1 MNMKR
6 ILLFLLLMAMI
17 LPAQADELP
26 LPDAHPTPVPL
37 SAQITSDGLLTI
49 THIRTLR
56 DQNVPDFLAE
66 IKGLTGVKVL
76 DMRSVRM
83 STEAMVAVHEGL
95 EGITLQC
102 MVPMGENDPVDSTLT
117 DLNLDALKGRIYYTH
132 FMGALQVMTGLTHV
146 TMYNH
151 SFKIPQMEDILAKYP
166 HIAFDWTIHLDNYK
180 IRTDSTAFSTWK
192 GTQEPRYTAE
202 DLDVLKYCKNLL
214 ALDVG
219 HNNVYDLSF
228 IPRYWPKLRWLICIG
243 SKRKLTDISPLA
255 GLEDLEYLELFTQN
269 ITDISALANKKK
281 LTDLNLV
288 LNDITDLTPLH
299 SCTSLQRVFIS
310 LNRHL
315 PQEQIDALQRAL
327 PNCRIN
333 YTVDHPTGDYWRV
346 GSHYETMIEAFT
358 SRTYIPLP

>member
-1 MNMKR
+1 MKR
-6 ILLFLLLMAMI
+6 LVIVLLLLAMVV
-17 LPAQADELP
+17 PAQAELP
-26 LPDAHPTPVPL
+26 LPNVHPTPVPL
-37 SAQITSDGLLTI
+37 SAQVMPDGTLTI
-49 THIRTLR
+49 THIRQLR
-56 DQNVPDFLAE
+56 DKSVADFIATVQL
-66 IKGLTGVKVL
+66 LTHVTVL
-76 DMRSVRM
+76 DMRTVKM
-83 STEAMVAVHEGL
+83 STEAML
-95 EGITLQC
+95 EIHRALPNVELWC
-102 MVPMGENDPVDSTLT
+102 MVPMGENDPVDSRTEV
-117 DLNLDALKGRIYYTH
+117 LNLDYMKGRIYYTH
-132 FMGALQVMTGLTHV
+132 FMGALEVMKRLTHV

-151 SFKIPQMEDILAKYP
+151 SFKIPQMEDILAQYP
-166 HIAFDWTIHLDNYK
+166 HITFDWTIHLDNYK
-180 IRTDSTAFSTWK
+180 IRTDTTAFSTWK

-202 DLDVLKYCKNLL
+202 DLDVLKYCKDLL

-219 HNNVYDLSF
+219 HNNVHDLSF

-243 SKRKLTDISPLA
+243 SKKKLEDISPLA
-255 GLEDLEYLELFTQN
+255 ELHDLEYVELFTQN
-269 ITDISALANKKK
+269 ITDISALANKTK

-299 SCTSLQRVFIS
+299 SCVNLQRVFIS

-315 PQEQIDALQRAL
+315 PMEQIEALQRAL